1 MLFSFQGK
9 KICLDA
15 FLYLENCTQYQLK
28 RIRKHIMTHGVT
40 PRVHGNHG
48 KRPHNRFSLDIYQQA
63 TAFLQSYIQRIQ
75 QQQPRTDDATA
86 ANATNKDKNGSCYL
100 PADVTCKTVHAAYK
114 EYMEHFEPGTK
125 WLGYSTFRQF
135 LKRQFPLVK
144 FTSTSSPVAAV
155 PSSPSNAAAS
165 VRPLSIQM
173 QGSSSLADSPPVVTT
188 DNDE

>member
-1 MLFSFQGK
+1 
-9 KICLDA
+9 
-15 FLYLENCTQYQLK
+15 
-28 RIRKHIMTHGVT
+28 MTHGVT

-75 QQQPRTDDATA
+75 QQQPLADAV
-86 ANATNKDKNGSCYL
+86 NLNSKDKNGSCYL

-144 FTSTSSPVAAV
+144 FTPTAPLVPTAVATV
-155 PSSPSNAAAS
+155 SSPSNAAAS
-165 VRPLSIQM
+165 VRPLIQI
-173 QGSSSLADSPPVVTT
+173 QGSSSLVDSPPVVTT